1 MSPIRTQPGE
11 TNTRQRIL
19 EVSARLFAERGYAD
33 TSVRDI
39 AAELNIANPSLYYH
53 FRSKGDILAEL
64 LTEPLRRVEIAVAD
78 ADRLT
83 GDHKTRRIIAG
94 LLDAL
99 EVHSGIVIAAL
110 HRREELAGPYREL
123 AAAMQPVVVRLLG
136 EGVAEDYR
144 DLRVAMAVGA
154 VEGAVTEMMRASA
167 DSDAF
172 VTQLRAARSPIIEL
186 LLRILR

>member
-11 TNTRQRIL
+11 TGTRQRIL

-83 GDHKTRRIIAG
+83 GDDKTRRIIAG

-110 HRREELAGPYREL
+110 HRREELPGPYREL

>member
-1 MSPIRTQPGE
+1 MSPIRTRPGE
-11 TNTRQRIL
+11 TGTRQRIL

-83 GDHKTRRIIAG
+83 GDDKTRRIIAG

-110 HRREELAGPYREL
+110 HRREELPGPYREL

-167 DSDAF
+167 DSDTF